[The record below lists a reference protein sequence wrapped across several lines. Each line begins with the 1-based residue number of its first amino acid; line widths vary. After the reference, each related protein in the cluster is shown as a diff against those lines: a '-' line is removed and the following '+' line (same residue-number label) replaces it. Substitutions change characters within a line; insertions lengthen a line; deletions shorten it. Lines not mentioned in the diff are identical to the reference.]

1 MRSWMDSGNI
11 AIPVSVNVS
20 RVHFLISNFA
30 ADYNEIKEKYNI
42 DNEMLEIEITESIA
56 FSNDSV
62 REVFSVMKEFKDF
75 GFRISI
81 DDFGSGYSCLGLLK
95 EMPIDTLKLD
105 RMFLNNIEEH
115 NSQVIVSNIVNMAKD
130 LNLNV
135 VSEGVEN
142 YMQAEFLRDIGC
154 DTAQG
159 FVFARP
165 EPVNSFLKL
174 IKGDIGNNICLS

>member
-1 MRSWMDSGNI
+1 MDSGNI

-81 DDFGSGYSCLGLLK
+81 DDFGSGYSCLGL
-95 EMPIDTLKLD
+95 
-105 RMFLNNIEEH
+105 
-115 NSQVIVSNIVNMAKD
+115 
-130 LNLNV
+130 
-135 VSEGVEN
+135 
-142 YMQAEFLRDIGC
+142 
-154 DTAQG
+154 
-159 FVFARP
+159 
-165 EPVNSFLKL
+165 
-174 IKGDIGNNICLS
+174 

>member
-1 MRSWMDSGNI
+1 
-11 AIPVSVNVS
+11 
-20 RVHFLISNFA
+20 
-30 ADYNEIKEKYNI
+30 
-42 DNEMLEIEITESIA
+42 
-56 FSNDSV
+56 
-62 REVFSVMKEFKDF
+62 
-75 GFRISI
+75 
-81 DDFGSGYSCLGLLK
+81 
-95 EMPIDTLKLD
+95 
-105 RMFLNNIEEH
+105 
-115 NSQVIVSNIVNMAKD
+115 MAKD